1 MGSSPIF
8 RPIRKSPRFRAGF
21 FFFCRQVTGLEKGPA
36 LTPTAVAGSPGT
48 DEPCSFPVRREGQAW
63 PAPFWGE
70 EGRSCPWPTAARCD
84 RRPWGLP
91 LQDGDPSRMEATA
104 LAASG
109 RAALAKAGPF
119 AYKTSHHG
127 AWRSM
132 VAHLLWEQGVAGSNP
147 VAPTIKDQEVIPR
160 CGVTSF
166 CFCGQWRPCR
176 RESPQAL
183 GKARPIFPCGR
194 FLRACLGRRGRGRA
208 ARSPICK
215 DRQGGAWAVRTG
227 RLIPSS
233 GPAAL
238 PGRPSPHRTAR
249 AGGNGFSGRRVSCAR
264 R

>member
-1 MGSSPIF
+1 MS
-8 RPIRKSPRFRAGF
+8 
-21 FFFCRQVTGLEKGPA
+21 
-36 LTPTAVAGSPGT
+36 
-48 DEPCSFPVRREGQAW
+48 
-63 PAPFWGE
+63 PAPFPCAGKDRHGQLLFG
-70 EGRSCPWPTAARCD
+70 GRKGAPPWPTAARCD

-91 LQDGDPSRMEATA
+91 LQDGDPSLMEATV

-183 GKARPIFPCGR
+183 GKARLSLRSIPAGVSGAERTRQGGKAPIR
-194 FLRACLGRRGRGRA
+194 
-208 ARSPICK
+208 K
-215 DRQGGAWAVRTG
+215 DRQGGGMGRQDRAPHPLSRTG
-227 RLIPSS
+227 SF
-233 GPAAL
+233 A
-238 PGRPSPHRTAR
+238 GRPSPHRTAR